1 MQAFL
6 RTRYGFPGKF
16 LRNPC
21 RNLNAVCSGGSQHCF
36 ASAAAA
42 AATRNRRTNSV
53 PTRPQLNNVFIAS
66 AIPFIGFGFIDNA
79 IMILA
84 GDYIDMT
91 IGISLGIS
99 TMAAA
104 GLGNL
109 VSDVCGVWAGSSVEK
124 ASRAMGFK
132 LPQLSEWQMQ
142 HKSTKRYENFGSAL
156 GVSIG
161 CLLGMFPLLLMD
173 ANKDQEKKKE
183 GKLRLLFQNI
193 FHELSEI
200 IEADGA
206 TLFLCD
212 EEKEEL
218 YSFAFL
224 NDNDGMKVD
233 EIRVPYY
240 KGIVGA
246 CLKNGRII
254 NVKEASGDKR
264 FYGKY
269 DRVTGYTTKS
279 ILAVPV
285 LNQYGKTIGVLEAIN
300 KNTKEGH
307 FTSQDQQLL
316 VSISSHISLAVSSL
330 QGKHKEHDDLV
341 TALKMVKHH
350 HS

>member
-1 MQAFL
+1 MVAPSTALQVQQ
-6 RTRYGFPGKF
+6 RRP
-16 LRNPC
+16 P
-21 RNLNAVCSGGSQHCF
+21 
-36 ASAAAA
+36 
-42 AATRNRRTNSV
+42 RNRRTNSV

-66 AIPFIGFGFIDNA
+66 AIPFIGFGFVDNA

-142 HKSTKRYENFGSAL
+142 HKLTKRYENFGSAL
-156 GVSIG
+156 GVTIG

-246 CLKNGRII
+246 CMKKGKII
-254 NVKEASGDKR
+254 NVKEASSDKR